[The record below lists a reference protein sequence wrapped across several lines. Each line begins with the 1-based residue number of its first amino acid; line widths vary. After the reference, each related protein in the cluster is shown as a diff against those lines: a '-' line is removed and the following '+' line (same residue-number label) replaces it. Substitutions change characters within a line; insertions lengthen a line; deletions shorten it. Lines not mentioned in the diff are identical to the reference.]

1 MSRNPFE
8 IHFLLERMCV
18 TLVSGLQLNKLTSV
32 VTLWEG
38 LFCF

>member
-8 IHFLLERMCV
+8 IRILLERMCV
-18 TLVSGLQLNKLTSV
+18 TLVSGLQLNRVTSV

-38 LFCF
+38 IFSF